1 MKAIK
6 IVSLFSLWCLCS
18 AAYSEP
24 LPNSASD
31 IVEQSTVVLGQSYVL
46 HSASQSSTE
55 QQSAYQKS
63 PIEINVYLPDSYN
76 KISSNNEPSDE
87 GISRRYPV
95 LYLIDGG
102 KDQDFKQ
109 IAGLGAL
116 ASINPY
122 IFQEF
127 IVVGIKTQN
136 RRFELTSMNLDKRYD
151 RPAGYL
157 GGADEFRSKIKHSVL
172 PFVEEQFRT
181 TSKKMV
187 VGESLAGLFIC
198 ETLLKTPDLFTD
210 YVAISPSLWYDDRR
224 LAKQASELI
233 KTHDNGT
240 RSLYLTMAN
249 EGGTMQKG
257 LDEMLQAINK
267 SGLKNLNTRYVD
279 RRDNE
284 FHWTIYHDAV
294 SDALRW
300 ILPNPG
306 PEYADEEDP
315 WYLIEG
321 ANPPDW
327 TAD

>member
-1 MKAIK
+1 MKIIK
-6 IVSLFSLWCLCS
+6 IASIFFLLCVCF
-18 AAYSEP
+18 ATYAKP
-24 LPNSASD
+24 LPISAHQID
-31 IVEQSTVVLGQSYVL
+31 EQSAIVLGQSYL
-46 HSASQSSTE
+46 LETSNTE
-55 QQSAYQKS
+55 R
-63 PIEINVYLPDSYN
+63 PIEINVYLPDSYD
-76 KISSNNEPSDE
+76 KTDSSVDQSNQAQETQ
-87 GISRRYPV
+87 YPV

-136 RRFELTSMNLDKRYD
+136 RRFELTSLNLDKRYD

-157 GGADEFRSKIKHSVL
+157 GGADQFRSKIKNVIL
-172 PFVEEQFRT
+172 PFIEGQFKT
-181 TSKKMV
+181 SSKKIV
-187 VGESLAGLFIC
+187 VGESLAGLFIS

-210 YVAISPSLWYDDRR
+210 YIAISPSLWYDDRQ
-224 LAKQASELI
+224 LAKQASEFL
-233 KTHDNGT
+233 KKHDDST
-240 RSLYLTMAN
+240 RNLYITMAN

-257 LDEMLQAINK
+257 LDEMLEAIKK
-267 SGLKNLNTRYVD
+267 SGLKNLKTRYVD

-306 PEYADEEDP
+306 PEYADEELP
-315 WYLIEG
+315 WYLIDG

-327 TAD
+327 SPK